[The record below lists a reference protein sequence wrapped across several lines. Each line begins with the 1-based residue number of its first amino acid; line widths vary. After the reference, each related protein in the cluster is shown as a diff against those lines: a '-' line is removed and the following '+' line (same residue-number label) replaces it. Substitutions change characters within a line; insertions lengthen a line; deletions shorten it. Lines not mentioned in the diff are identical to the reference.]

1 MGIEVHRQMLYL
13 GGRLPWA
20 LCVLES
26 ATSQP
31 PSRATLQQTYYLSI
45 TITPSFPHAL
55 FFFCFSCYPFLPL
68 CFNSHLLLI
77 CHHSVRIKNLN
88 VIDTHF
94 RNTQTHLQMLPET
107 STSSYDMYQNCYS
120 LPISL
125 SIFMYCIFLYF
136 SPTFSSS
143 SLCLTLLPFVSLT
156 MSNTK

>member
-31 PSRATLQQTYYLSI
+31 PSRATLQQTYYPSI

-55 FFFCFSCYPFLPL
+55 FLLLLLPFSPTL

-107 STSSYDMYQNCYS
+107 SSSSYDMYQNCYS

>member
-1 MGIEVHRQMLYL
+1 MSWSLLLASPRAEPLSN
-13 GGRLPWA
+13 RLIIRPSPS
-20 LCVLES
+20 L
-26 ATSQP
+26 P
-31 PSRATLQQTYYLSI
+31 PFLT
-45 TITPSFPHAL
+45 L
-55 FFFCFSCYPFLPL
+55 FFFSLCFSCYPFLPL

-107 STSSYDMYQNCYS
+107 STSSYDVYQNCYS

-125 SIFMYCIFLYF
+125 SIFIYCIFLYF